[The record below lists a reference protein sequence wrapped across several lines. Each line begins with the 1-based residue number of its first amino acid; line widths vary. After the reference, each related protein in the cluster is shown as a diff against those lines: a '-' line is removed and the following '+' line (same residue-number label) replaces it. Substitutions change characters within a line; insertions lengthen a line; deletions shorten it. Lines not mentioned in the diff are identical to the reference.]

1 MIVELFY
8 APGCEKCAASLA
20 KLKATG
26 LETIAGLT
34 WREVNVLDE
43 LDYAV
48 ELGVLTP
55 PAVAIDRKLVFAS
68 LPTPEQ
74 LRGALLRQTGMA
86 ANT

>member
-8 APGCEKCAASLA
+8 APGCAKCAASQA
-20 KLKATG
+20 KLKAVA
-26 LETIAGLT
+26 LKTIEGLT

-55 PAVAIDRKLVFAS
+55 PALAIDRELVFAF
-68 LPTPEQ
+68 LPTRQQ
-74 LRGALLRQTGMA
+74 LRGALMRRTGQGS
-86 ANT
+86 

>member
-8 APGCEKCAASLA
+8 SPGCARCAASQA
-20 KLKATG
+20 ELKAVA
-26 LETIAGLT
+26 LETIEGLT

-55 PAVAIDRKLVFAS
+55 PAVAIDRELVFAS
-68 LPTPEQ
+68 LPTPTQ
-74 LRGALLRQTGMA
+74 LRRALLRQVGQGG
-86 ANT
+86 

>member
-8 APGCEKCAASLA
+8 APGCEKCAASQI
-20 KLKATG
+20 KLKAVA
-26 LETIAGLT
+26 LETIESLT

-55 PAVAIDRKLVFAS
+55 PAVAIDQKLVFAS

-86 ANT
+86 AKA